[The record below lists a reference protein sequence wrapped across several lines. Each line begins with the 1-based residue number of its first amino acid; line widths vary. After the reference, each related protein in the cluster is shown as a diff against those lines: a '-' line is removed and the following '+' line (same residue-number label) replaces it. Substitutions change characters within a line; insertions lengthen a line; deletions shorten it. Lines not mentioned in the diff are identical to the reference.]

1 MKNNNLLS
9 IEKLTVKIDSNIILS
24 EISFQLNKN
33 EILGIVGESGSGK
46 SITALSILNLL
57 NNSSFQS
64 EGSIVFEG
72 TELSNLSKKKFETI
86 RGKDISIIFQ
96 EPMSSLNPSMK
107 CGHQILEIVTNHNKS
122 NKESDVKKV
131 LDLIEKV
138 QLKNPKVVYE
148 KYPHQLSGGQQQ
160 RIMIAIAIACNP
172 KLLIADEPTTSLD
185 GLVKNEIISLIK
197 SLQLEYKMSVIFIS
211 HDLSLVSKFVDNLII
226 LKNGFIIEQGSA
238 SKIFKS
244 PKESYTYDLIHSTPP
259 KKNRPYR
266 LITKKIREIKFLT
279 KKERKL
285 FHSKIYDKPPILR
298 IEELHF
304 SYGLNKIINNI
315 SFNVFSG
322 EVLGIVGESGSGK
335 STIAKCI
342 LGLVKLKK
350 GAVYFENENIKYIK
364 STVFRKNVQL
374 IFQDPYSSLNSE
386 ICIGDSIVEPMIVHS
401 IFKTKKEMKLKA
413 LSLLKQVGLKEK
425 DFNKFP
431 NEFSGGQR
439 QRIVIARALALNPRI
454 IVCDESVSAL
464 DVSIQAEI
472 LNLLNDLKEQFGFTY
487 IFISHDMSVIRY
499 FTDRVIVLE
508 KGKIIELNET
518 DSLFNSPKNKYTKA
532 LLKASDF

>member
-1 MKNNNLLS
+1 MITDCFTLS
-9 IEKLTVKIDSNIILS
+9 
-24 EISFQLNKN
+24 
-33 EILGIVGESGSGK
+33 
-46 SITALSILNLL
+46 
-57 NNSSFQS
+57 
-64 EGSIVFEG
+64 FE
-72 TELSNLSKKKFETI
+72 
-86 RGKDISIIFQ
+86 Q
-96 EPMSSLNPSMK
+96 
-107 CGHQILEIVTNHNKS
+107 
-122 NKESDVKKV
+122 
-131 LDLIEKV
+131 EKV
-138 QLKNPKVVYE
+138 
-148 KYPHQLSGGQQQ
+148 
-160 RIMIAIAIACNP
+160 
-172 KLLIADEPTTSLD
+172 
-185 GLVKNEIISLIK
+185 
-197 SLQLEYKMSVIFIS
+197 
-211 HDLSLVSKFVDNLII
+211 
-226 LKNGFIIEQGSA
+226 
-238 SKIFKS
+238 
-244 PKESYTYDLIHSTPP
+244 
-259 KKNRPYR
+259 
-266 LITKKIREIKFLT
+266 
-279 KKERKL
+279 
-285 FHSKIYDKPPILR
+285 
-298 IEELHF
+298 
-304 SYGLNKIINNI
+304 NKIINNI
-315 SFNVFSG
+315 SFNVFRG

-342 LGLVKLKK
+342 LGLIKLKK

-386 ICIGDSIVEPMIVHS
+386 ICIGNSIVEPMIVHS

-487 IFISHDMSVIRY
+487 VFISHDMSVIRY

-508 KGKIIELNET
+508 KGKIVELDET

-532 LLKASDF
+532 LLKKGAFCRKG

>member
-1 MKNNNLLS
+1 MKNNSLLS
-9 IEKLTVKIDSNIILS
+9 LEKLTVKIDSNIILS

-72 TELSNLSKKKFETI
+72 IELSNLSKKKIETI

-122 NKESDVKKV
+122 NKESDIKKV
-131 LDLIEKV
+131 LNLIEKV

-211 HDLSLVSKFVDNLII
+211 HDLNLVSKFVDNLII

-244 PKESYTYDLIHSTPP
+244 PRESYTYDLIHSTPP

-266 LITKKIREIKFLT
+266 LLTKKIREIKFLT

-285 FHSKIYDKPPILR
+285 FHSKIYGQPHILR
-298 IEELHF
+298 VEELHF

-401 IFKTKKEMKLKA
+401 IFNTKKEMKLKA

-487 IFISHDMSVIRY
+487 VFISHDMSVIRY

-508 KGKIIELNET
+508 KGKIVELNET